1 MSEQSAPYLTGL
13 KRIPA
18 LDGVRGI
25 AIILVLVSH
34 AEISSAG
41 AYGALLARLGDLG
54 VKLFFVLS
62 GFLITTLLLQE
73 QERTGGIAYGRFMVR
88 RAFRILPPAYV
99 FILTVVIG
107 ARFGLVTLRPGD
119 AVHALTYTTDFAQPS
134 WWLGH
139 LWSLSIEEQYYVLWP
154 LILGLVR
161 PRIGVYLMIASLLV
175 AAVMRVVL
183 IAQFPEW
190 TEGIE
195 RSFIVAEDG
204 FGAGGLLATLL
215 PRLSSLP
222 LYHKAIRS
230 WWAPL
235 LLVAAAGLDQ
245 LEHHPLVFY
254 GVVQSVIYLTLAVWL
269 HRTLVVDD
277 DWLARLLN
285 MRWLTWIGSISYSLY
300 LWQQPFLAPAELQL
314 FHNFPLAL
322 GLSLACAVASY
333 HLVERPFLRLR
344 DRIVSSHTSARSLP
358 EPVTATAGECAQ

>member
-13 KRIPA
+13 QRIPA

-34 AEISSAG
+34 AEISSIG
-41 AYGALLARLGDLG
+41 AHGELLARLGDLG

-73 QERTGGIAYGRFMVR
+73 QERTGRIAYGRFMAR
-88 RAFRILPPAYV
+88 RAFRILPPAYM
-99 FILTVVIG
+99 FILAVVVG
-107 ARFGLVTLRPGD
+107 ARIGVITLRPGD
-119 AVHALTYTTDFAQPS
+119 TVHALTYTTDFAQPS

-161 PRIGVYLMIASLLV
+161 PRIGVYLMFASLAI
-175 AAVMRVVL
+175 AAVTRIVVVT
-183 IAQFPEW
+183 QFPGW
-190 TEGIE
+190 TENIE
-195 RSFIVAEDG
+195 RSFIIAEDG

-222 LYHKAIRS
+222 LYDRAIRS

-254 GVVQSVIYLTLAVWL
+254 GLLQSVIYLVLAVWL
-269 HRTLVVDD
+269 HRALVVDD
-277 DWLARLLN
+277 DWLAGLLN

-314 FHNFPLAL
+314 VHNFPMAL
-322 GLSLACAVASY
+322 GLSLAFAVGSY
-333 HLVERPFLRLR
+333 HLVERPFLKLR
-344 DRIVSSHTSARSLP
+344 DRIVSSHASVRRLP
-358 EPVTATAGECAQ
+358 EPMTAPAGECAQ